1 MSKGDSQARKAEY
14 FNKLNKLLDTYTK
27 IFLVEADNVGSNQM
41 QQIRRALRGKAI
53 VLMGKNTMMR
63 CALKRHLEVKPSI
76 ETLLPLLKKNIGL
89 VFVLPTS
96 NMKEVKDLIL
106 ANKVE
111 AQAKAGAISPCDVWI
126 KAGPTGMEPTQ
137 TAFLQALNIATKI
150 QKGQIEIIN
159 DVHLIKD
166 GDKVSASQATLLQ
179 KLNLKPFRYGL
190 TVLQAYED
198 GNAFDP
204 KALDVTETEILATT
218 RTAVNYIAALS
229 LETGFTTAASVP
241 HSILLGFKSLV
252 AISLGTDF
260 VFKQA
265 EALKNR
271 VENPEAFAAAPA
283 AAAPAAAAAA
293 APVAA
298 AKEEVKE
305 ESEEEDFGG
314 GGLFGD
320 DDGF

>member
-1 MSKGDSQARKAEY
+1 MAEERVYLARKREY
-14 FNKLNKLLDTYTK
+14 FEKLIGLIDTYDS
-27 IFLVEADNVGSNQM
+27 ILVVGADNVGSNQM
-41 QQIRRALRGKAI
+41 QQIRRALRGKAV

-63 CALKRHLEVKPSI
+63 TALKKHQETKPSV

-126 KAGPTGMEPTQ
+126 RAGPTGMEPTQ

-159 DVHLIKD
+159 DVYLIKD

-190 TVLQAYED
+190 TILHAYED
-198 GNAFDP
+198 GNSFDP
-204 KALDVTETEILATT
+204 KALDVTEDEILATT

-229 LETGFTTAASVP
+229 LETGFPTAASVP
-241 HSILLGFKSLV
+241 HSVVFGFKSLV
-252 AISLGTDF
+252 AITLGTEF

-265 EALKNR
+265 EGLKKR
-271 VENPEAFAAAPA
+271 VENPEAFAVAAPVA
-283 AAAPAAAAAA
+283 AAAPAAK
-293 APVAA
+293 
-298 AKEEVKE
+298 KEEPKKEEPKE
-305 ESEEEDFGG
+305 ESEDDDFGG